1 MAVRSKLLSRQGLS
15 PVQRVPVIS
24 PQGKAL
30 MPTKPSRARKWLRD
44 GKAKI
49 YKNDLNV
56 FAIQLIAQPSGKE
69 TQNVVIGI
77 DPGKMFS
84 GVGVQS
90 SKATLLKLHLILP
103 FPNIT
108 KKMTGRRIL
117 RRARRGRRI
126 NRKLPYSQRCH
137 RAKRFDNRVQKKL
150 PPSIR
155 VNRQLE
161 LRVVKEITRLFPI
174 SNIVYEYIKA
184 PSNKGFSPAM
194 VGQKVM
200 LEWLRK
206 IAPTSTIF
214 GWETSNLRQWLEL
227 PKDKADKSKACEE
240 THSND
245 GVALAASH
253 FIKWKKWQSTK
264 AHGGYWDGSVFVTS
278 APFKVIAKPS
288 IYRRQLHFENPDSQ
302 KPNPTQYR
310 KRKGGTV
317 SPFGFRSGDFVQAEK
332 AGQIYRGWIGGY
344 TQTAKSKNVS
354 IYDINWKRIGQFSL
368 NKVRLLKR
376 STKLL
381 VSGATS

>member
-1 MAVRSKLLSRQGLS
+1 M
-15 PVQRVPVIS
+15 QRVPVIS

-30 MPTKPSRARKWLRD
+30 MPTKPSRARKWLKK
-44 GKAKI
+44 GKARI
-49 YKNDLNV
+49 YKNALNV
-56 FAIQLIAQPSGKE
+56 FAIQLIDEPSGE
-69 TQNVVIGI
+69 EAQDVVIGI

-103 FPNIT
+103 FPNVT
-108 KKMTGRRIL
+108 KKMTRRRIL

-137 RAKRFDNRVQKKL
+137 KAKRFDNRVQKKL
-150 PPSIR
+150 PPSIKA
-155 VNRQLE
+155 NRQME
-161 LRVVKEITRLFPI
+161 LRVVKEIVRLFPV
-174 SNIVYEYIKA
+174 SNMVYEYIKA
-184 PSNKGFSPAM
+184 RGDKGFSPAM

-200 LEWLRK
+200 LKWLER
-206 IAPTSTIF
+206 IAPTATQF
-214 GWETSNLRQWLEL
+214 GWQTSNLRQWLKL
-227 PKDKADKSKACEE
+227 PKDKADKSLAVEE

-253 FIKWKKWQSTK
+253 FIKWKKWHSTK
-264 AHGGYWDGSVFVTS
+264 AHGGYWEGEICLTS
-278 APFKVIAKPS
+278 AWFLVIAKPN
-288 IYRRQLHFENPDSQ
+288 IYRRQLHFENPDSK
-302 KPNPTQYR
+302 KPNPTQCR

-354 IYDINWKRIGQFSL
+354 IYDINWKRIGQFSP

>member
-1 MAVRSKLLSRQGLS
+1 M
-15 PVQRVPVIS
+15 QRVPVIS

-30 MPTKPSRARKWLRD
+30 MPTKPSRARKWLKK

-56 FAIQLIAQPSGKE
+56 FAIQLINEPSGEE
-69 TQNVVIGI
+69 TQDVVIGI

-103 FPNIT
+103 FPNVT
-108 KKMTGRRIL
+108 KKMATRRIL
-117 RRARRGRRI
+117 RRTRRGRRI
-126 NRKLPYSQRCH
+126 NRNLPYEQRCH
-137 RAKRFDNRVQKKL
+137 RAKRFDNRVAKKL

-155 VNRQLE
+155 ANRQLE
-161 LRVVKEITRLFPI
+161 LRVAKEICQIFPI
-174 SNIVYEYIKA
+174 SQIVYEYIKA
-184 PSNKGFSPAM
+184 CGDKGFSPGM
-194 VGQKVM
+194 VGQKMM

-206 IAPTSTIF
+206 IAPTATQF
-214 GWETSNLRQWLEL
+214 GWQTSNLRQWLKL
-227 PKDKADKSKACEE
+227 PKDKTDKSKACEE

-253 FIKWKKWQSTK
+253 FIKWKEWHSTK
-264 AHGGYWDGSVFVTS
+264 AHGGYWDGEICLTS
-278 APFKVIAKPS
+278 ALFLVIAKPN
-288 IYRRQLHFENPDSQ
+288 IYRRQLRNENPDSK

-317 SPFGFRSGDFVQAEK
+317 TPFGLRSGDFVQAQK
-332 AGQIYRGWIGGY
+332 AGQIYRGWSGGY
-344 TQTAKSKNVS
+344 TQTAKTKNVS
-354 IYDINWKRIGQFSL
+354 IYDVNWKRIGQFSP
-368 NKVRLLKR
+368 NKVKLLKR

-381 VSGATS
+381 VSNVIS